1 MDFFKKIRFK
11 NEKKKQRK
19 SNLVNGSGDSL
30 T

>member
-19 SNLVNGSGDSL
+19 LNLVNGFGDFL